1 MRYLILIFA
10 IILLSFES
18 PDQLK
23 LSAEGTGVFWVQY
36 TIDNQTTILKVS
48 DRWEKIIQVQPG
60 DIIILG
66 AKANGRAV
74 NIEAGEMGAAVM
86 PYQYNEI
93 IYYNLE
99 TF

>member
-1 MRYLILIFA
+1 MRILILFFA

-23 LSAEGTGVFWVQY
+23 LSAEGIGVFWVRY

-48 DRWEKIIQVQPG
+48 DRWEKKIDVEPG
-60 DIIILG
+60 DVVTLG

-74 NIEAGEMGAAVM
+74 NIEAGEMGLSVM

-93 IYYNLE
+93 IYYSY
-99 TF
+99 

>member
-1 MRYLILIFA
+1 MRTLILFIVF
-10 IILLSFES
+10 ILLSFES

-23 LSAEGTGVFWVQY
+23 LSAEGMGVFYVRY

-48 DRWEKIIQVQPG
+48 DRWEKMIEVEPG
-60 DIIILG
+60 DIIVLG

-93 IYYNLE
+93 IYYSY
-99 TF
+99 